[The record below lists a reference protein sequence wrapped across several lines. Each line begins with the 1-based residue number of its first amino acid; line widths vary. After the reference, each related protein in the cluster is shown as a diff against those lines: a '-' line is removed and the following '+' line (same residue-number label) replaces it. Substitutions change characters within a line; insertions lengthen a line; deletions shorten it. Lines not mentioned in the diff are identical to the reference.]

1 MIPVFVGSD
10 IIFEEK
16 SEDGSMHIIER
27 RCKLNVDA
35 PYLLKKI
42 SGIDYFQCV
51 QKNILDRR
59 SRTLKIEAW
68 NESFA
73 NRIVIQEYCTYY
85 VSKRSP
91 CGFCVTF
98 FNTFLR
104 HEACISEISEYC
116 LRLLQS

>member
-42 SGIDYFQCV
+42 SGIDYFYCI

-73 NRIVIQEYCTYY
+73 NRIIIQEYCTYY
-85 VSKRSP
+85 VSVMFYSTYASALKI
-91 CGFCVTF
+91 CL
-98 FNTFLR
+98 NNALR
-104 HEACISEISEYC
+104 FI
-116 LRLLQS
+116 